1 MFNWTENVTF
11 PKLTDVL
18 DITDQPMNLW
28 RIFTYPWVFYFGG
41 WFFAAIIGALAAA
54 LYIKSNN
61 AMVPVTFAIVM
72 MIFYGGVLR
81 AEPAGDLVSAEVF
94 VFLVGILGA
103 FAIGF
108 LLYQLFISK
117 EE

>member
-1 MFNWTENVTF
+1 MFNLTENVTF

-18 DITDQPMNLW
+18 EVADQPMNYW
-28 RIFTYPWVFYFGG
+28 RMFTYPWVFYLGG
-41 WFFAAIIGALAAA
+41 WFFAAVIGALAGA
-54 LYIKSNN
+54 LYIKYDN
-61 AMVPVTFAIVM
+61 AMVPVTFAIIMV
-72 MIFYGGVLR
+72 IFYGAVLR
-81 AEPAGDLVSAEVF
+81 AEPAGDLVSAEIF

-108 LLYQLFISK
+108 VLYQLFISK